1 VILTLEP
8 AFHTAVGQD
17 PAWRG
22 VRAVRERRV
31 HLIPLLPFPWMDF
44 PPSVN
49 RVIGLRWLGHV
60 LYPGA
65 FPGTVRDE
73 ARDFYGL
80 FYHRV
85 PDERQLDSLLG
96 AGS

>member
-1 VILTLEP
+1 MGRLTLRRHAGAGAHP
-8 AFHTAVGQD
+8 AVPTLRTACGVPVGGQI
-17 PAWRG
+17 R
-22 VRAVRERRV
+22 
-31 HLIPLLPFPWMDF
+31 

-60 LYPGA
+60 LYPEA
-65 FPGTVRDE
+65 FPGSVRDE
-73 ARDFYGL
+73 TRNFYGL

-96 AGS
+96 ARS